1 MLTPTNVLKFLLAT
15 HIVSDIEAIAG
26 DIILLKEGRLVRSGS
41 PKELIGSIPED
52 VKPLMGGYYTLDDV
66 YLHYLGDELAEAD
79 HA

>member
-1 MLTPTNVLKFLLAT
+1 M
-15 HIVSDIEAIAG
+15 
-26 DIILLKEGRLVRSGS
+26 IILPSLSGPQLRQNLKRVSSGS